1 MINKFILITL
11 IGLLLN
17 VIQLHKQVNELKDI
31 LDSNNIVLVECGR

>member
-1 MINKFILITL
+1 MKEIFIYLAL
-11 IGLLLN
+11 LGLLLN